1 VDYSQSKQWRNGRF
15 HNPPEWPLRHGFTG
29 VLRWQL
35 RGRTPA
41 EPNFA
46 PPQVDNDG
54 QGLRDNR
61 SEPSVTWIGHAT
73 LLLQAEGMSVLTD
86 PMFSPR
92 ILAVRR
98 LAPPGVS
105 LAHLPPIDVVVVSHN
120 HRDHLDEASV
130 RALGPEVTFVV
141 PLGLAAWFK
150 KRGLHRV
157 VELDWWQETE
167 VAARTSRI
175 RVTLVPAQHWS
186 MRGPLDANRSLWGG
200 YVIESPAV
208 RFYFAGDTG
217 YPAAFKDI
225 GRRYPGIDYA
235 LLPIGAYAPRW
246 FMQPQHIGP
255 EEAATAFGELGARSL
270 IPMHWGTFRLSD
282 EPLGEPPVLLRKA
295 LGSDVDKLTQLAIG
309 QTFWG
314 LPRSRQTG
322 TPLKLHDT
330 P

>member
-1 VDYSQSKQWRNGRF
+1 VNYPKSKQWRDGKF
-15 HNPPEWPLRHGFTG
+15 QNPPEWPTRIGFSG
-29 VLRWQL
+29 IVRWQL

-41 EPNFA
+41 EPDFT
-46 PPQVDNDG
+46 PPQVANDG
-54 QGLRDNR
+54 LRLRENH
-61 SEPSVTWIGHAT
+61 SEPSVTWIGHAS

-92 ILAVRR
+92 ILAVKR
-98 LAPPGVS
+98 LAPPG
-105 LAHLPPIDVVVVSHN
+105 LLLTQLPPIDVVVISHN

-130 RALGPEVTFVV
+130 RALGPEVSYVV
-141 PLGLAAWFK
+141 PLGLAGWFK
-150 KRGLHRV
+150 KRGLNKV
-157 VELDWWQETE
+157 VELDWWEGTE
-167 VAARTSRI
+167 VVARSSRI

-225 GRRYPGIDYA
+225 GQRFPGIDYA

-246 FMQPQHIGP
+246 FMKPQHIGP
-255 EEAATAFGELGARSL
+255 EEAAVAFGELAAKAL

-282 EPLGEPPVLLRKA
+282 EPLAEPPVLLRKS
-295 LGSDVDKLTQLAIG
+295 LGSDENKLAQLAIG
-309 QTFWG
+309 QTCWG
-314 LPRSRQTG
+314 IPRPQSG
-322 TPLKLHDT
+322 
-330 P
+330 